1 MLSFPKMELS
11 NERVA
16 RGARPIGG
24 ENLFF
29 ARKITNDPKCSNF
42 FEICAGFDLFSIM
55 LLQRS
60 LSQDV
65 EGVGPFPLFLCFGQP
80 SLDHFHSC
88 LAYVHP
94 RPIMIFHVPEQVL
107 ILVGLGQQPLQ
118 MSIDPEKHSLS
129 LSGYQIAGSLSS
141 QVAVLMNPPQLIK
154 SVLILKLLV
163 ALL

>member
-1 MLSFPKMELS
+1 MLSFSKMELP

-16 RGARPIGG
+16 HGARPIGE

-42 FEICAGFDLFSIM
+42 FENCAGVELFNIM

-65 EGVGPFPLFLCFGQP
+65 EGVGPFPSFLCFGQP
-80 SLDHFHSC
+80 SLEHFHSC

-94 RPIMIFHVPEQVL
+94 RPIMIFYVPEQVL
-107 ILVGLGQQPLQ
+107 ILVGLSQKPLQ
-118 MSIDPEKHSLS
+118 MSIDPKKHSLS
-129 LSGYQIAGSLSS
+129 LKN
-141 QVAVLMNPPQLIK
+141 LMFQLFKIMFQGDK
-154 SVLILKLLV
+154 
-163 ALL
+163 